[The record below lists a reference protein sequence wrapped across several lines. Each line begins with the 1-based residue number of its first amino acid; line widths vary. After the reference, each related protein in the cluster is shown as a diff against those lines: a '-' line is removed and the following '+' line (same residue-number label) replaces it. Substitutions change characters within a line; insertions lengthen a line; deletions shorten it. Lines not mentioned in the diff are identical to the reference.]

1 MSFVQFTVWMKLK
14 CLMIFS
20 YIDNPSYGNPDGMC
34 EDIMKNDFELK
45 RKRVQLSVL
54 STQVCFL
61 IDF

>member
-1 MSFVQFTVWMKLK
+1 VCAFCPASCFKTV
-14 CLMIFS
+14 LMIFS

>member
-1 MSFVQFTVWMKLK
+1 MKLK
-14 CLMIFS
+14 YLMIFS

-61 IDF
+61 IDS